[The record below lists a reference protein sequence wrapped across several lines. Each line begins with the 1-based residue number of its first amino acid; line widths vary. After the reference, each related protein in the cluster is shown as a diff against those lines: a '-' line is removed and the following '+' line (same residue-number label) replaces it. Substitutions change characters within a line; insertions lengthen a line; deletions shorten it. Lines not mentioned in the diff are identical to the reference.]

1 MRKVRRK
8 KIIPR
13 LCSLGST
20 VWEQEK
26 HFSNTKAHTP
36 WHSHRGSESGPA
48 SSHLIP
54 QPLIWRWSD
63 PLDQA
68 SGSKRTEAGG
78 QLIHELNRAIEAAQI
93 AWITRRELSVWRA
106 IHANCASWKIWTLA
120 DIRAALTNQELALAV
135 TSLRAEATIEDK
147 LIVVVCGYPELY
159 DTTSYFYKNRNKF
172 SNETGAA
179 WQKPL
184 PWRVFASVV

>member
-1 MRKVRRK
+1 MYLFLYFLKVRSHQMRMKRYAQMIYMLSQCKDAIDNPAALFQGSRFFIICHIHNHTSIISSEMQVELKKNTAFTWGKWGEK

-68 SGSKRTEAGG
+68 SGSKRTEGG
-78 QLIHELNRAIEAAQI
+78 GNWFMNSI
-93 AWITRRELSVWRA
+93 ARLRRR
-106 IHANCASWKIWTLA
+106 K
-120 DIRAALTNQELALAV
+120 
-135 TSLRAEATIEDK
+135 
-147 LIVVVCGYPELY
+147 
-159 DTTSYFYKNRNKF
+159 
-172 SNETGAA
+172 
-179 WQKPL
+179 
-184 PWRVFASVV
+184 